1 MDMKKI
7 ITLIIVLI
15 FSISVL
21 SAQYVKQLSK
31 PLELQAGYDTVAFIK
46 VDEISAQSQ
55 AYLQGM
61 PFNIEESYVA
71 YGATENGRQIANWS
85 MISNTNIK
93 LRITAEPMHHVS
105 AYSLYLPYTLYFT
118 YEIGYTDSA
127 GNSQTSGSRHFS
139 ITTSG
144 SPTSEDNPTVNI
156 TEISPMEGLSINSS
170 SSDQNT
176 EYYYVGS
183 LNGGIYF
190 QFTEWS
196 TERIA
201 DPANKGINSQ
211 NLPSGNYQAIVTIE
225 MVEV

>member
-1 MDMKKI
+1 MRKI
-7 ITLIIVLI
+7 IALIISV
-15 FSISVL
+15 FCISVL
-21 SAQYVKQLSK
+21 PAQYVKQLSK
-31 PLELQAGYDTVAFIK
+31 PLELQAGYDTVAFIT
-46 VDEISAQSQ
+46 VDEIPAQSQ

-93 LRITAEPMHHVS
+93 LRITAAPMHHVS
-105 AYSLYLPYTLYFT
+105 EYSLYLPYTLYFT

-144 SPTSEDNPTVNI
+144 SPTSEDNPTANT
-156 TEISPMEGLSINSS
+156 TEISPMDGLSIDSS

-225 MVEV
+225 MVED